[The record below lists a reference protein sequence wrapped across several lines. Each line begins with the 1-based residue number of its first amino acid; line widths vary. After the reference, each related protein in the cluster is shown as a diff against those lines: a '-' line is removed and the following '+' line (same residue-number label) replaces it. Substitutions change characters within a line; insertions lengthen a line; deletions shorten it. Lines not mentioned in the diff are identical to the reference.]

1 MSGGGLLSRSF
12 SLLRRRSSSIFAEG
26 PKRLGNEHS
35 RVLELPFSKGF
46 RRFSR
51 GSRVI
56 TAAGAASA
64 AAVAISSSILYFSGA
79 TSFQNAAEAAAGN
92 EDSDGV
98 YSFGSAQ
105 YNQLG
110 LGDGKNRATPTRVEA
125 LDVEEVVKIA
135 AGLYASMAVT
145 SDGAVYTWGRG
156 ANACQQHLSRLN
168 SLFLFFPLRCYLCS
182 FSGHS
187 DNKYR
192 KRVYTWGAG
201 EALGREGNGKSPG
214 LVSALEGKQVES
226 VSCGPTHMLA
236 VTKQGE
242 LYAWGSKYE
251 GALGLGSR
259 ERTGDYAGDETDLQD
274 DNYYVQ
280 TPTLVGTLAD
290 VVDAKCGNS
299 FSLALTKDGKL
310 YSFGAGDY
318 GQTGLGGGSSSD
330 RYTRTPTQIKAFGP
344 TQKIVKIDAGLYHSA
359 AITEDGKV
367 FTWGYGKDGQCGH
380 GDRVVHTPIPQQVR
394 RMSKNQAIE
403 VSCGDGHT
411 AVLCRDGELYV
422 FGRGRDG
429 QLGRGDQLE
438 SVASYRTEPL
448 PIEFFTRHN
457 LRVGQV
463 ALGGYHSLVLTNSK
477 RR

>member
-1 MSGGGLLSRSF
+1 MVLGHGDISETSYPRRVEGLTDIIVKDVDIS
-12 SLLRRRSSSIFAEG
+12 E
-26 PKRLGNEHS
+26 N
-35 RVLELPFSKGF
+35 V
-46 RRFSR
+46 
-51 GSRVI
+51 
-56 TAAGAASA
+56 
-64 AAVAISSSILYFSGA
+64 AVAVSK
-79 TSFQNAAEAAAGN
+79 
-92 EDSDGV
+92 
-98 YSFGSAQ
+98 
-105 YNQLG
+105 
-110 LGDGKNRATPTRVEA
+110 DGK
-125 LDVEEVVKIA
+125 
-135 AGLYASMAVT
+135 
-145 SDGAVYTWGRG
+145 
-156 ANACQQHLSRLN
+156 
-168 SLFLFFPLRCYLCS
+168 
-182 FSGHS
+182 
-187 DNKYR
+187 
-192 KRVYTWGAG
+192 VYTWGAG